1 MYEYYVKKV
10 ENVVDGDTIDVLID
24 LGFDILF
31 ASRVRLAGIDTP
43 ESRTK
48 DLAEK
53 ALGLEAKEYLK
64 KHFKDAKS
72 VILKTEK
79 MDSSEKYGRILG
91 WVYVDGNTISLNDM
105 MINDGYAWGY
115 LGDTKVKDFNA
126 LKKILY
132 FTADW
137 CAPCKR
143 VRPIVEQLNKDQSD
157 VRFFIID
164 VDLETEMASD
174 FEIKSVPTFVVMKD
188 NTEIHRVSGVQTRD
202 QLEELIN
209 YE

>member
-1 MYEYYVKKV
+1 MELYTMGEKIMYEYYVRKV

-64 KHFKDAKS
+64 KAIKDAKS
-72 VILKTEK
+72 VVIKTEK

-91 WVYVDGNTISLNDM
+91 WVYVDGNTVSLNDM

-115 LGDTKVKDFNA
+115 LGDTKVKDFGA
-126 LKKILY
+126 LKKARL
-132 FTADW
+132 
-137 CAPCKR
+137 
-143 VRPIVEQLNKDQSD
+143 
-157 VRFFIID
+157 
-164 VDLETEMASD
+164 
-174 FEIKSVPTFVVMKD
+174 KSGK
-188 NTEIHRVSGVQTRD
+188 
-202 QLEELIN
+202 
-209 YE
+209 